1 MRVNAVWRAFKKAA
15 WLLAALWVWSAPGAV
30 HAAQVDESPTEAQ
43 ARELALTLRCAVCQ
57 SENVWESNSP
67 LAQQMRALIRARL
80 ERGETPQQVKAYL
93 LSRYGDYILMEP
105 RKRGLNWLLWSA
117 PFVLLLAG
125 AVWLRNVLRRAAA
138 AKALPP
144 PEPLSAAQ
152 RARIEQDLRAME
164 HD

>member
-1 MRVNAVWRAFKKAA
+1 MRVNAVWRAFKKTV

-30 HAAQVDESPTEAQ
+30 QAARVDESPTEAQ

-67 LAQQMRALIRARL
+67 LAQQMRTLIRTRL
-80 ERGETPQQVKAYL
+80 ERGETPQQIKAYL

-105 RKRGLNWLLWSA
+105 RKRGLNWLLWGA
-117 PFVLLLAG
+117 PLVLLLAG
-125 AVWLRNVLRRAAA
+125 AAWLRKVLRRAAF
-138 AKALPP
+138 AKALSP